1 MRSDGLLRRNL
12 VWAAGAVLVAALAAP
27 AVAQERGKAELK
39 TESGAITI
47 DYGRPSLKGRD
58 MLGQLEE
65 GAFWRMGMNQAA
77 VLETPVPLTF
87 GETEVAKGSYSLW
100 LEKQAGTFFLVF
112 NSQTGQWGTQHDPAK
127 DVYSVE
133 LMPESLTEPVEVF
146 TIELKGDGQ
155 PAMIDLSWADVKLT
169 GIFTFGE

>member
-1 MRSDGLLRRNL
+1 MWADGMLRRTL
-12 VWAAGAVLVAALAAP
+12 SWAAGGMLVASLATP

-58 MLGQLEE
+58 MLGQLED
-65 GAFWRMGMNQAA
+65 GAFWRMGMNQAT
-77 VLETPVPLTF
+77 VLETPVALTF

-100 LEKQAGTFFLVF
+100 LKKQADTFFLVF

-155 PAMIDLSWADVKLT
+155 PATLDLSWADTKLT
-169 GIFTFGE
+169 SVFTFGQ